1 MPCTRLNSKNITNN
15 KIRSTWPLFSWKLII
30 SEKRGRK
37 GMAEGT
43 NLNLFVHMQIIFIQY
58 NWNLGPIA
66 MV

>member
-1 MPCTRLNSKNITNN
+1 
-15 KIRSTWPLFSWKLII
+15 
-30 SEKRGRK
+30 
-37 GMAEGT
+37 MAEGT